1 MGASNAV
8 EHSAHVSRDMVAT
21 KYLKNGALG
30 VVTMIVVGL
39 VPMVGPVAP
48 LVGGGVAGY
57 RQREGVKGGAIAGL
71 VSGLLW
77 TLLTLVLLIGVVV
90 GAELTAPPGVG
101 PLNWLPAA
109 GGGLY
114 VGVLF
119 AVMNAGVCAATTLGG
134 AVGGALVRD
143 AERPVVSSEHG
154 SG

>member
-1 MGASNAV
+1 MI
-8 EHSAHVSRDMVAT
+8 AT

-30 VVTMIVVGL
+30 VVAMIVVGL
-39 VPMVGPVAP
+39 VPMIGPVAP

-57 RQREGVKGGAIAGL
+57 RQREDVKGGAIAGL

-77 TLLTLVLLIGVVV
+77 TLLTLVLLIVVVV
-90 GAELTAPPGVG
+90 GAGLTAPPGVG

-134 AVGGALVRD
+134 AIGGALVKE
-143 AERPVVSSEHG
+143 AQRPTPPREVDV
-154 SG
+154 